1 MGMSGKTFLA
11 AFQMGSRLYPDIV
24 KSRED
29 QIDKKLKRDVID
41 LQKRKL
47 KEDRDLA
54 EKLKDREV
62 IGMKNLN
69 TFKVGYEAL
78 DMNDPRFPS
87 NYSKLVKDNITGIG
101 MSKRSLEAFNFI
113 DGMVKGDA
121 KFKSQV
127 EAENK
132 AWVALDWYNQRN
144 PLAPIDPQTAPP
156 DALMAVNNSYK
167 DYLQEE
173 KNKAVRADVEA
184 RSEAE
189 TDLKDKATFTAFIE
203 ETGSA
208 FNPED
213 FSKPEAKTALRIHK
227 QTEEVKKLIM
237 TVGEDGLPI
246 MAKLKVK
253 PDGSGYENHLDVLA
267 ELTTLSNKQK
277 TDRGIKGK
285 SLSEAQGNALM
296 YSERLK
302 FANETMDRKVLE
314 GVAPGQDILNN
325 LLTEATGTK
334 TFSFFNAVIDPE
346 FQVWKSAA
354 DNFIRATLRKESGAA
369 IADHE
374 YIGGFKDYIPLMGD
388 GEELVGHKRTLRKG
402 IADTMRRV
410 SSVPWDESY
419 LPSQPMRFKSLKQA
433 EEFLGKGDWLP
444 EGAKAEYYD
453 ETRKS
458 WIPFTVTDKRKAE
471 PTKKATK
478 KAVPKPDFETLADP
492 STNPLLKGAVAP
504 TSIRPAKARD
514 NRGIRVEW

>member
-1 MGMSGKTFLA
+1 M
-11 AFQMGSRLYPDIV
+11 YPDIV
-24 KSRED
+24 KSRADEVD
-29 QIDKKLKRDVID
+29 RKAKRKVIN

-47 KEDRDLA
+47 KEDKKLA
-54 EKLKDREV
+54 DRLKEREV
-62 IGMKNLN
+62 IGMTSLNNLQ
-69 TFKVGYEAL
+69 TGYAAL
-78 DMNDPRFPS
+78 DMDDPKFPS
-87 NYSKLVKDNITGIG
+87 QWRKLVKDNITGIG
-101 MSKRSLEAFNFI
+101 MSKRSLEGFNTIKSTVIENEAF
-113 DGMVKGDA
+113 KA
-121 KFKSQV
+121 KEV
-127 EAENK
+127 AETE
-132 AWVALDWYNQRN
+132 AWVAGAWWNEN
-144 PLAPIDPQTAPP
+144 NAFNKITPESPP
-156 DALMAVNNSYK
+156 ELLKEAGDAYK
-167 DYLQEE
+167 KHLQEE
-173 KNKAVRADVEA
+173 KNKVTRADVVATAEA
-184 RSEAE
+184 QVGVADEA
-189 TDLKDKATFTAFIE
+189 KFKAFVE

-213 FSKPEAKTALRIHK
+213 FNKPEAKTALRIHK

-246 MAKLKVK
+246 MAKLRIK

-285 SLSEAQGNALM
+285 SLSEQQGNALM

-334 TFSFFNAVIDPE
+334 TFSFFNAVIDPK

-388 GEELVGHKRTLRKG
+388 SKELVGHKRTLRKG
-402 IADTMRRV
+402 ISDTMRRV

-419 LPSQPMRFKSLKQA
+419 LPSQPLRFQSREQA
-433 EEFLGKGDWLP
+433 ERFLRKGGWLE
-444 EGAKAEYYD
+444 EGTKAEYKD
-453 ETRKS
+453 GGKI
-458 WIPFTVTDKRKAE
+458 IPFTVTDKRK
-471 PTKKATK
+471 KKPAN
-478 KAVPKPDFETLADP
+478 KAVPKLGSEALADP
-492 STNPLLKGAVAP
+492 RTNPLLKGAVNP
-504 TSIRPAKARD
+504 TSIRP
-514 NRGIRVEW
+514 

>member
-1 MGMSGKTFLA
+1 MGMSGKTFLS
-11 AFQMGSRLYPDIV
+11 AFQMGARMYPDIV
-24 KSRED
+24 KDRADEVD
-29 QIDKKLKRDVID
+29 RKAKRKVIN
-41 LQKRKL
+41 LQKKKL

-54 EKLKDREV
+54 EKLKEREFE
-62 IGMKNLN
+62 GMKSLN
-69 TFKVGYEAL
+69 DFKIGYEAL

-87 NYSKLVKDNITGIG
+87 NYAKLVKDNITGIG
-101 MSKRSLEAFNFI
+101 MSERSRDGYNFI
-113 DGMVKGDA
+113 DEMVKKNA
-121 KFKSQV
+121 RYKSQV
-127 EAENK
+127 ESQNK
-132 AWVALDWYNQRN
+132 AWVALDWYNERN
-144 PLAPIDPQTAPP
+144 PLAPIDPETAAP

-173 KNKAVRADVEA
+173 KNKATRADVEA

-189 TDLKDKATFTAFIE
+189 TDLKDKAAFTAFIE

-246 MAKLKVK
+246 MAKLRIK
-253 PDGSGYENHLDVLA
+253 PDGSGYENHLAVLA

-285 SLSEAQGNALM
+285 SLSEQQGNALM

-325 LLTEATGTK
+325 LLSEATGTK
-334 TFSFFNAVIDPE
+334 TFSFFNAVIDPK

-388 GEELVGHKRTLRKG
+388 SKELVGHKRTLRKG
-402 IADTMRRV
+402 ISDTMRRV

-419 LPSQPMRFKSLKQA
+419 LPSQPLRFQSREQA
-433 EEFLGKGDWLP
+433 ERFLRKGGWLE
-444 EGAKAEYYD
+444 EGTKAEYKD
-453 ETRKS
+453 GGKI
-458 WIPFTVTDKRKAE
+458 IPFTVTDKRK
-471 PTKKATK
+471 KKPAN
-478 KAVPKPDFETLADP
+478 KAVPKLGSEALADP
-492 STNPLLKGAVAP
+492 RTNPLLKGAVNP
-504 TSIRPAKARD
+504 TSIRP
-514 NRGIRVEW
+514 

>member
-1 MGMSGKTFLA
+1 MGMSGKTFLS
-11 AFQMGSRLYPDIV
+11 AFQMGAKMYPDIV
-24 KSRED
+24 QSRED

-47 KEDRDLA
+47 ESDRDIA
-54 EKLKDREV
+54 AALKDREAV
-62 IGMKNLN
+62 GMKNLN

-121 KFKSQV
+121 RFKSQV

-144 PLAPIDPQTAPP
+144 PLAPIDPQTAAP

-173 KNKAVRADVEA
+173 KNKAVRAEVEA
-184 RSEAE
+184 KTEAE
-189 TDLKDKATFTAFIE
+189 TALADKATFTAFVE

-213 FSKPEAKTALRIHK
+213 YAKPEAKTALRIHK
-227 QTEEVKKLIM
+227 QTEEVKDLIM

-246 MAKLKVK
+246 MAKLKINQ
-253 PDGSGYENHLDVLA
+253 DGSGYENLLAVKA
-267 ELTTLSNKQK
+267 ELTTLANKQK

-285 SLSEAQGNALM
+285 SLSESQGNALM

-302 FANETMDRKVLE
+302 FANETMDRMVLE
-314 GVAPGQDILNN
+314 GAVP
-325 LLTEATGTK
+325 TK
-334 TFSFFNAVIDPE
+334 DFINGLIADVTSDNPFSIANALIAPE

-354 DNFIRATLRKESGAA
+354 DNFIRAVLRKESGAA
-369 IADHE
+369 IADTE
-374 YIGGFKDYIPLMGD
+374 YIGGFKDYISLLGD
-388 GEELVGHKRTLRKG
+388 SDKLAEHKRDLRMG
-402 IADTMRRV
+402 ITDTMRRV
-410 SSVPWDESY
+410 SSIPWDESF
-419 LPSQPMRFKSLKQA
+419 LPRKPLSFQSYDQA
-433 EEFLGKGDWLP
+433 KEYLGKGGWLE
-444 EGAKAEYYD
+444 EGAEAEYYD
-453 ETRKS
+453 EALKS
-458 WIPFTVTDKRKAE
+458 YIPFKVQGRKTE
-471 PTKKATK
+471 PTK
-478 KAVPKPDFETLADP
+478 KAVPKLGGETLADP
-492 STNPLLKGAVAP
+492 RTNPLLKGAAAP

-514 NRGIRVEW
+514 KQNIRVEW